1 MNQTNDRETLLLA
14 VLRHV
19 PFDGWSDVAYRA
31 ALADSGVSS
40 ERASI
45 FFPNGVADSA
55 AYFGRWI
62 AGRLE
67 DELDGLA
74 EREPSIR
81 RRIATGVR
89 TLLLTL
95 SPYREAVRRLSPLDS
110 RRGTVQGMGALY
122 QAVDAIWRAAGDRA
136 TDFSFY
142 TKRGLLVA
150 VVTATYFYWLDDE
163 SGGYEDTWAFLD
175 RRIED
180 VMRIQRAR
188 GRAERFVV
196 ALGAPLDTWRK
207 SPLREMS
214 RRPSAR

>member
-1 MNQTNDRETLLLA
+1 MNEANDRETLLLA

-19 PFDGWSDVAYRA
+19 PFDGWSDAAYRA
-31 ALADSGVSS
+31 ALAESGVSL

-45 FFPNGVADSA
+45 LFPNGVADSA

-67 DELDGLA
+67 GELEGLG
-74 EREPSIR
+74 ERESSIR

-89 TLLLTL
+89 TLLHML

-110 RRGTVQGMGALY
+110 RRGAVQGMGALY
-122 QAVDAIWRAAGDRA
+122 EAVDAIWRAAGDRA

-142 TKRGLLVA
+142 TKRGLLAA
-150 VVTATYFYWLDDE
+150 VVTSTYLYWLDDE
-163 SGGYEDTWAFLD
+163 SDGYEDTWAFLD

-180 VMRIQRAR
+180 VMKIQKVR
-188 GRAERFVV
+188 GRIKRF
-196 ALGAPLDTWRK
+196 AATMGSPLDTWHK
-207 SPLREMS
+207 SPLREMW